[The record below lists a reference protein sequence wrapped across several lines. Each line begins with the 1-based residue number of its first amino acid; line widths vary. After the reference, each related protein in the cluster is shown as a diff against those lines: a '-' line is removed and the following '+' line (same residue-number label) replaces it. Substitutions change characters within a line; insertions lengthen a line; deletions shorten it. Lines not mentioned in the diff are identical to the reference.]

1 MSSLQNSMKKTFLAL
16 LLVLAA
22 AAPAAGQVPVLNP
35 YFDYF
40 GKNKIV
46 YDTFNWKIY
55 HSTHF
60 AIYFYDRDEV
70 SLQKVASYAES
81 AYDDISRA
89 LNFQIP
95 KPINIIYYAT
105 HSDFEQ
111 TNTLSQFI
119 PEGIG
124 AFALPT
130 RNRMVLPVDLPD
142 EKLQKLI
149 AHELTHVFQFEIFF
163 GGSFIRAYT
172 SGAPQWLT
180 EGMASYFANDED
192 EKDAM
197 VLRDAVLNDQIPE
210 IAERQIYG
218 FFAYRFG
225 HAVFDF
231 IRAEWGPDGV
241 RDFVFEYRGSLGPN
255 LDRVLKRTY
264 GISAEE
270 FDIKFRRYL
279 RQRFIKLLTE
289 TGEPID
295 FGDRVRLTED
305 GGSVELSVRAFPSG
319 DLGAAISSLDQDANV
334 VVLSTRDRKLFKNLT
349 KGYKTEYE
357 YIVAQWL
364 TTGPVGGVDLAVS
377 PDGNTIA
384 VFVRRERGREL
395 LLLNALGGEILELIP
410 TPSVDQQLN
419 PAFSPD
425 GRSVVFRAIQ
435 NGRSDI
441 FSYNLDTKALANLT
455 SDDSYD
461 YAPAFSPD
469 GQWLYYSSVQ
479 GTKAKIFRIR
489 PGIPGSREQITYGD
503 WNDEDASVSPDG
515 KTLYLASDRINGI
528 YNIFAINL
536 ENGETANYT
545 NVVGGCFS
553 PTLLVGR
560 DGTERLVFSAYYKRR
575 FTLYVT
581 DAKKPFHRLPDLNP
595 APSPAGPNTIAPYQ
609 SSIEVSID
617 PEKIDK
623 KASRKLSIEDVGL
636 LAGVVSDG
644 TFVSNTYIVLG
655 DNLGDRKLIASIYS
669 VSTYVNYEVTY
680 ADLSRRLQKGIQGY
694 YNSQYLVAFDQSTG
708 QPTRVRNTYKFIG
721 GNIFGA
727 YPLNRYYRLEGSLG
741 FVSRKYQGYPI
752 WDPNAFDGQG
762 AAVAIPT
769 ENNFPIF
776 GAKLVGDTTV
786 YEEFGPISG
795 RKLSLGA
802 SYSPFTGGTGENFAS
817 GSTLTFDT
825 TLDLRHYFKLTRRS
839 LIAARL
845 YGFRASG
852 RLPDVLA
859 FGGIDTLRR
868 LPVYGIFGNTAAFLN
883 VELRFPVI
891 DFIATPILGF
901 RDIRAKAFVDVGGA
915 ALKNQPFQFWS
926 DYTLCGIRGIDVEG
940 CHGRTGGLADY
951 GFGIELDFLG
961 LPLHFDFARQWNFK
975 GTLSPRQCVAT
986 GLTARPLDGGEPTA
1000 TCDNFK
1006 LVFYI
1011 GPSF

>member
-1 MSSLQNSMKKTFLAL
+1 MKKALLAL
-16 LLVLAA
+16 AVVVLAA
-22 AAPAAGQVPVLNP
+22 AAPASGQFVSP
-35 YFDYF
+35 YYDYF
-40 GKNKIV
+40 GQNKIA
-46 YDTFNWKIY
+46 YDSFDWKIY
-55 HSTHF
+55 RSTHF
-60 AIYFYDRDEV
+60 AIYYYDREEV

-81 AYDDISRA
+81 AYDEISRA
-89 LNFQIP
+89 LNYQIP

-142 EKLQKLI
+142 EKLAKLI

-163 GGSFIRAYT
+163 GGNFIRAYS

-192 EKDAM
+192 EKDMM
-197 VLRDAVLNDQIPE
+197 VLRDSVLNDQIPE

-241 RDFVFEYRGSLGPN
+241 RDFVFEYRGQLGPN
-255 LDRVLKRTY
+255 IDKVLTRTY
-264 GISAEE
+264 GVSAEE

-279 RQRFIKLLTE
+279 RQRFVKLLVE

-295 FGDRVRLTED
+295 FGDRVRLTEE
-305 GGSVELSVRAFPSG
+305 GGSIELSVRAFPSG
-319 DLGAAISSLDQDANV
+319 DLGAAISSLDEDANV

-349 KGYKTEYE
+349 KGFKTDYE

-395 LLLNALGGEILELIP
+395 LLLNALGGGIRELIP
-410 TPSVDQQLN
+410 MPDLDQQLN

-425 GRSVVFRAIQ
+425 GRTVVFRAIQ
-435 NGRSDI
+435 KGRSDLY
-441 FSYNLDTKALANLT
+441 SYNLDTKAFANLT

-461 YAPAFSPD
+461 FAPAFSPD

-479 GTKAKIFRIR
+479 GTKAKIFRVR
-489 PGIPGSREQITYGD
+489 PGSPGSREQITYGD
-503 WNDEDASVSPDG
+503 WNDEDAFVSPDS
-515 KTLYLASDRINGI
+515 KTLYVASDRINGI
-528 YNIFAINL
+528 YNIFSINL
-536 ENGETANYT
+536 ENGETSNYT

-553 PTLLVGR
+553 PTLLIGR
-560 DGTERLVFSAYYKRR
+560 DGAERLVFSAYYKRR

-581 DAKKPFHRLPDLNP
+581 DAKKPFHKLPDLNP
-595 APSPAGPNTIAPYQ
+595 APSPAGPTTIAPYQ
-609 SSIEVSID
+609 SPIEVSID

-623 KASRKLSIEDVGL
+623 KPSRKLTIEDASVNVGY
-636 LAGVVSDG
+636 G
-644 TFVSNTYIVLG
+644 TDQTFLSNTYIVFG
-655 DNLGDRKLIASIYS
+655 DNLGDRKLIASIQS
-669 VSTYVNYEVTY
+669 VSSFVDYQAAYV
-680 ADLSRRLQKGIQGY
+680 DLSKRLQKGIQGF
-694 YNSQYLVAFDQSTG
+694 YNSYYYTFLNPQG
-708 QPTRVRNTYKFIG
+708 QIERTRSAYKFIG

-727 YPLNRYYRLEGSLG
+727 YPLNRYYRLEGSVG
-741 FVSRKYQGYPI
+741 FLSRQYDGYPE
-752 WDPNAFDGQG
+752 WDPNAFSGRG
-762 AAVAIPT
+762 AAVPVRT
-769 ENNFPIF
+769 ENNFPTF
-776 GAKLVGDTTV
+776 GGKLVGDTVV

-795 RKLSLGA
+795 RKLALGV
-802 SYSPFTGGTGENFAS
+802 SYAPYTGGTKLEGSS
-817 GSTLTFDT
+817 GPTLTLDT
-825 TLDLRHYFKLTRRS
+825 SLDLRHYFKLTRRS

-845 YGFRASG
+845 YAFRAAG
-852 RLPDVLA
+852 NLPDVLS
-859 FGGIDTLRR
+859 FGGLDTLRR
-868 LPVYGIFGNTAAFLN
+868 LPVYGIVGNTAAFLN
-883 VELRFPVI
+883 LEFRFPLI

-901 RDIRAKAFVDVGGA
+901 RDIRGRAFVDVGGA
-915 ALKNQPFQFWS
+915 ALKDQPFQFWS
-926 DYTLCGIRGIDVEG
+926 DSTLCGIRGVGVPG
-940 CHGRTGGLADY
+940 CNGSTGGLADY
-951 GFGIELDFLG
+951 GFGIELNFLG
-961 LPLHFDFARQWNFK
+961 LPLHFDFVKQWNFT
-975 GTLSPRQCVAT
+975 GSLTPAQCFAT
-986 GLTARPLDGGEPTA
+986 GLTSSSTA
-1000 TCDNFK
+1000 TCSNFA